1 MRYGKLLLIA
11 ACCAPLLAA
20 AQSTLNFGIQRR
32 QGAEDLPKTK
42 APVELPVRKA
52 KQNTPALLAP
62 ARDGEYILSR
72 GWEMICADSVVS
84 KPFFDAEYD
93 TADWYNAVVPGT
105 VLTTLVEQGV
115 YPDPYYGLNNL
126 LIPDS
131 LARTDWWYRIRFD
144 APASDTGKKARLLF
158 NGINY
163 RADIWLN
170 GKCVGKMAGAFR
182 RGEFDVTGVLKQ
194 RGNVLAV
201 HIAPPDNPGIGH
213 EQNAREF
220 GPNGGALCL
229 DGPTF
234 IVSEGWDWMPAM
246 RDRNMGIWQDVR
258 LKYDNGILIGDP
270 QVITDLD
277 LPDTTKA
284 HVTVKVPLTNTTR
297 QTQQVRITGE
307 SEGIDFAQELTLAP
321 GECREFSART
331 TLVNPRLWWPN
342 GYGAQSLYDLTLS
355 LSDGTSK
362 SVRFGVRE
370 LSYALMVDTPE
381 QEGQRIEYSP
391 TSVRQKG
398 RILFDYTKLRDA
410 NVPNKNTFVPSL
422 TEGTELDNFTLVEDD
437 KNPYL
442 VILVNGRKVYCR
454 GGNWGIEDAMK
465 RCSRERLEP
474 AMKLHKLAGF
484 NMVRNWTGASTEE
497 AFYEL
502 CDEYGMLVWNDFW
515 MSTGNYNLLPL
526 DWDLF
531 LSNVTDVVR
540 RFRNHP
546 SIAIWCPRNEGYAE
560 GLENDLQNIILTE
573 DGTRHYHGN
582 SRVLNMPGSGPW
594 GYHDRPAEYF
604 TRLPY
609 GFNSELGSNSVP
621 AYRTFRKFVPPQDE
635 WPIGDLWYYHDYH
648 VKGWSGWDA
657 MERDMARL
665 SSREVTGAKEY
676 CDRSQVLNY
685 NGHKIMLEGYNSKMW
700 NDVSGVLYWM
710 THPAWPSLICQAYTW
725 DYDTFGTFYG
735 MKKACEPTH
744 IQWNITDQR
753 IKVVNASLA
762 SYKNATAS
770 MQVFT
775 LDGKLLSRKEQ
786 RVDIPANDL
795 CDLWTGTPPESEAI
809 LLLRLQLR
817 DSGNKVISEND
828 YFVKGEYSN
837 APEGLWD
844 IEKVGL
850 DVAYKLLKSDRIE
863 VSVRNR
869 GCNVAG
875 YVAVRLAD
883 SSTGDSV
890 LPCYTSD
897 NYFNLLPGQ
906 ARRVVI
912 QHPGS
917 SLNGLMIEAEGIN
930 CLQKTDLR

>member
-1 MRYGKLLLIA
+1 MTA
-11 ACCAPLLAA
+11 AFCAPLLAS
-20 AQSTLNFGIQRR
+20 AQSTLNFGIRRR

-42 APVELPVRKA
+42 APIENVVRKQ
-52 KQNTPALLAP
+52 KENRKALLAP
-62 ARDGEYILSR
+62 AKDGEYILTQ
-72 GWEMICADSVVS
+72 GWELINADSVVS
-84 KPFFDAEYD
+84 KPFFDAGYD
-93 TADWYNAVVPGT
+93 TSDWYNAVVPGT

-126 LIPDS
+126 RIPDS
-131 LARTDWWYRIRFD
+131 LARTNWWYRIQFD
-144 APASDTGKKARLLF
+144 APAEKSGKNTRLLF

-170 GKCVGKMAGAFR
+170 GKFIGKMVGAFR
-182 RGEFDVTGVLKQ
+182 RGEFDVTGVMKD

-201 HIAPPDNPGIGH
+201 HIFPPDNPGIGH
-213 EQNAREF
+213 EQNARDF

-234 IVSEGWDWMPAM
+234 IASEGWDWMPAI

-258 LKYDNGILIGDP
+258 LKYNNGILIGDP

-277 LPDTTKA
+277 LPDTTRA
-284 HVTVKVPLTNTTR
+284 DITVKVPLINTTQEKR
-297 QTQQVRITGE
+297 EVRITGE
-307 SEGIDFAQELTLAP
+307 GEGIGFGQNLTLAP
-321 GECREFSART
+321 GETYEFSTRV
-331 TLVNPRLWWPN
+331 TLDNPRLWWPN
-342 GYGAQSLYDLTLS
+342 GYGAQNLYDLKLS

-362 SVRFGVRE
+362 SVRFGIRE

-381 QEGQRIEYSP
+381 KEGVRIEYTP
-391 TSVRQKG
+391 TNVRQKG
-398 RILFDYTKLRDA
+398 KILFDYKKLRDA
-410 NVPNKNTFVPSL
+410 NVPNKNTFTPSL
-422 TEGTELDNFTLVEDD
+422 TQGTEMENFTVVEGDD
-437 KNPYL
+437 NPYL
-442 VILVNGRKVYCR
+442 VILVNGRKIYCR
-454 GGNWGIEDAMK
+454 GGDWGMDDAMK

-484 NMVRNWTGASTEE
+484 NMIRNWTGEQTEE
-497 AFYEL
+497 VLFEL
-502 CDEYGMLVWNDFW
+502 CDEYGLLVWNDFW
-515 MSTGNYNLLPL
+515 MSTGAYNLLPL

-531 LSNVTDVVR
+531 LSNATDVVR

-560 GLENDLQNIILTE
+560 GLEDDLQNIILTE

-594 GYHDRPAEYF
+594 GYHDRATEYF

-621 AYRTFRKFVPPQDE
+621 PYRTFRKFIPKEDE

-657 MERDMARL
+657 FERDLAKL
-665 SSREVTGAKEY
+665 SKHKIESAEEY

-700 NDVSGVLYWM
+700 NDVSGVLYWI
-710 THPAWPSLICQAYTW
+710 TQPAWPSLICQAYTW

-744 IQWNITDQR
+744 IQWIITDHR
-753 IKVVNASLA
+753 VKVVNASLA

-770 MQVFT
+770 MRVYT
-775 LDGKLLSRKEQ
+775 LDGKLLSSKEQ
-786 RVDIPANDL
+786 KVDVKSNDRNDL
-795 CDLWTGTPPESEAI
+795 WVGTLPASNEI
-809 LLLRLQLR
+809 LLLRLELR
-817 DSGNKVISEND
+817 DSRNKIISEND
-828 YFVKGEYSN
+828 YFVKKEYSN

-844 IEKVGL
+844 IKEVGL
-850 DVAYKLLKSDRIE
+850 ELSCKPTKDNRIE
-863 VSVRNR
+863 VSVKNR
-869 GCNVAG
+869 GKNVAG
-875 YVAVRLAD
+875 YVAVRLAY
-883 SSTGDSV
+883 SATGDSV

-897 NYFNLLPGQ
+897 NYFNLLPGET
-906 ARRVVI
+906 RRVTI
-912 QHPGS
+912 DHPS
-917 SLNGLMIEAEGIN
+917 IPFKGLMVEAEGIN